1 MAGALFQPIL
11 IVMLALAAAGSS
23 QAQPAAPPPSV
34 HGKAL
39 YLADG
44 CYQCHGVQ
52 GQGAGATGPRLAPE
66 PIGLAYFT
74 RQLRTPRD
82 AMPVYTARVLPD
94 GDLADIHAYLQSI
107 PKPKA
112 VSDIPL
118 LNR

>member
-1 MAGALFQPIL
+1 MARELFQPIL
-11 IVMLALAAAGSS
+11 IASLALAAATSS
-23 QAQPAAPPPSV
+23 QAQPAAATNPA

-52 GQGAGATGPRLAPE
+52 GQGGGVYGPKLAPQ
-66 PIGLAYFT
+66 PVGIAGFT
-74 RQLRTPRD
+74 RQLRNPRD

-94 GDLADIHAYLQSI
+94 SDLADIYAYLQAI
-107 PKPKA
+107 PKAKA
-112 VSDIPL
+112 VADIPL